1 MRWRRSPPRARHS
14 LSLGEAIRSE
24 LAALGGASVRP
35 FDVHSHTGA
44 DIDGSTRTAEDH
56 MRDLEAVGG
65 RSVVFPLCVE
75 SGYAAENRRVLEECR
90 RHAGVLVPFARMD
103 PRVSGGADT
112 AAALA
117 EGARGVKLHPR
128 GEDFRLEHP
137 NVDAIFAAA
146 AEAGAPILIHA
157 GAGVDSFGGT
167 LTDLAA
173 RHRRCPIVLA
183 HAGISD
189 LSWLWRNLPEHPNV
203 YFDTAWWNPPDLLA
217 LFALVPP
224 GRILFGS
231 DAPYMGVQ
239 LGMATTLRA
248 ARFAG
253 LSEDAIQLVMGAQ
266 VEAMLSGADPI
277 DGGPPPGPVAKAFSP
292 TEHRIASIL
301 GAVGGAMLAGG
312 DPTDLLG
319 LAIAAANV
327 GDAGAGRELDP
338 RIAELIATVASG
350 SDDAL
355 PALALA
361 LSIAAT
367 PGVGLEVLAA

>member
-1 MRWRRSPPRARHS
+1 

-24 LAALGGASVRP
+24 LAALGGAGVRP

-44 DIDGSTRTAEDH
+44 DIDGSTRSAEEH
-56 MRDLEAVGG
+56 VHDLEAVGG

-75 SGYAAENRRVLEECR
+75 SGYAAENRRVLDECR
-90 RHAGVLVPFARMD
+90 RHEGLLVPFARID
-103 PRVSGGADT
+103 PRVSGGAEA

-117 EGARGVKLHPR
+117 DGARGIKLHPR
-128 GEDFRLEHP
+128 GEEFRLEHP
-137 NVDAIFAAA
+137 NVDGIFAAA
-146 AEAGAPILIHA
+146 AEAGAPVLIHA
-157 GAGVDSFGGT
+157 GAGVGSFGAT
-167 LTDLAA
+167 LTELAS

-189 LSWLWRNLPEHPNV
+189 LAWLWRVLPEHPNV

-224 GRILFGS
+224 GRILFGT
-231 DAPYMGVQ
+231 DAPYMGVE

-253 LSEDAIQLVMGAQ
+253 LSEDAIELVMGVQ
-266 VEAMLSGADPI
+266 LEAMLSGADPF
-277 DGGPPPGPVAKAFSP
+277 DGGPAPGPTAARSSPAECRVASY
-292 TEHRIASIL
+292 L
-301 GAVGGAMLAGG
+301 GALGGAMLAGG

-319 LAIAAANV
+319 LATAAADV
-327 GDAGAGRELDP
+327 GDAGGGRELDP
-338 RIAELIATVASG
+338 RIAELVGVVRSG
-350 SDDAL
+350 SEESL

-367 PGVGLEVLAA
+367 PGVGLEVAAA

>member
-1 MRWRRSPPRARHS
+1 MSVS
-14 LSLGEAIRSE
+14 EAIRSE
-24 LAALGGASVRP
+24 LAALGGAGVLP

-44 DIDGSTRTAEDH
+44 DIDGSTRTAEEH
-56 MRDLEAVGG
+56 VSDLEAVGG

-75 SGYAAENRRVLEECR
+75 SGYEAENRRVLDEGR
-90 RHAGVLVPFARMD
+90 RHARRLVPFARID
-103 PRVSGGADT
+103 PRVSGGAAT

-117 EGARGVKLHPR
+117 AGARGIKLHPR

-137 NVDAIFAAA
+137 NVDEIFAAA
-146 AEAGAPILIHA
+146 AEARAPVLIHA
-157 GAGVDSFGGT
+157 GAGVGSFGAT
-167 LTDLAA
+167 VTELAS

-189 LSWLWRNLPEHPNV
+189 LAWLWRVLPEHANI

-231 DAPYMGVQ
+231 DAPYMGLE

-248 ARFAG
+248 ALFAG
-253 LSEDAIQLVMGAQ
+253 LSDDVIQLVMGDQ
-266 VEAMLSGADPI
+266 LEAILSGADPI
-277 DGGPPPGPVAKAFSP
+277 DGGPPPGTEATAPSP
-292 TEHRIASIL
+292 TERRVASHL

-319 LAIAAANV
+319 VAMAATEGV
-327 GDAGAGRELDP
+327 EGRELDP
-338 RIAELIATVASG
+338 RIAELIATVGSG
-350 SDDAL
+350 SEEAL
-355 PALALA
+355 SALALA
-361 LSIAAT
+361 LSIAAA
-367 PGVGLEVLAA
+367 PGVGREVATA

>member
-1 MRWRRSPPRARHS
+1 

-24 LAALGGASVRP
+24 LAALGGAGVRP

-44 DIDGSTRTAEDH
+44 DIDGSTRTAEEH
-56 MRDLEAVGG
+56 VRDLETVGG

-75 SGYAAENRRVLEECR
+75 SGYAAENLRVLDECR
-90 RHAGVLVPFARMD
+90 RHAGLLVPFARID
-103 PRVSGGADT
+103 PRVSGGAAT
-112 AAALA
+112 ASALA
-117 EGARGVKLHPR
+117 DGARGIKLHPR
-128 GEDFRLEHP
+128 GEDFRLEHQ

-146 AEAGAPILIHA
+146 AEAGAPVLIHA
-157 GAGVDSFGGT
+157 GAGVGSFGPT
-167 LTDLAA
+167 LTELAS

-189 LSWLWRNLPEHPNV
+189 LAWLWRVLPEHPNV

-231 DAPYMGVQ
+231 DAPYMGVE

-253 LSEDAIQLVMGAQ
+253 ISADAIDVVMGAQ
-266 VEAMLSGADPI
+266 LEAILSGAEPI
-277 DGGPPPGPVAKAFSP
+277 DAGPAPGPAPERSSPSERRVAAL
-292 TEHRIASIL
+292 L
-301 GAVGGAMLAGG
+301 GALGGTLLSGG

-319 LAIAAANV
+319 LAAAAAEE
-327 GDAGAGRELDP
+327 GDPGSGRRLDP
-338 RIAELIATVASG
+338 RIAELIAVVGSG
-350 SDDAL
+350 SEEAL

-361 LSIAAT
+361 LAIAGM
-367 PGVGLEVLAA
+367 PGVEIEVAAA